1 MTPSPS
7 PRSRRPGAVAAPV
20 AGGAALRRPR
30 RRGFDHAVERA
41 ADQVAQSSAAPV
53 RALRRWSVAE
63 LIARAVATPAAHR
76 PLPH

>member
-7 PRSRRPGAVAAPV
+7 PRSRRPGLADAPV
-20 AGGAALRRPR
+20 AGAALRRPR
-30 RRGFDHAVERA
+30 RRGFDRAVELA